1 MPLKRCT
8 INGKRGWKWGDAGK
22 CYTGS
27 RGKAKAIKQAQA
39 IRASGYEENS
49 NREEPDV
56 IEVMLRNAKR
66 RKSKPTPN
74 PLKRDPSRTKTLR
87 DRFQR
92 ELRKR
97 FRILKRRI
105 RELLVEEDA
114 LGLRGKTREQ
124 RAAFA
129 FDSSEMVQHSYFSV
143 CPRDDKERC
152 LPSDGGEEEENAR
165 QGFLHQNHLIENAYQ
180 GGRWRFMMSKGV
192 LDMFL
197 NWLQGQF
204 KELIAP
210 GGEEGSFLDGYIE
223 EGFRRG
229 MERAFDDTRRSQR
242 VLEEIKKSAEE
253 FAKKDFY
260 EGSKREFL
268 RSSFGRRIAKSKV
281 EILAE
286 RTLTD
291 LKGITESSAR
301 KMQHILLDGLV
312 EGQHPRKIAR
322 DMSKALDID
331 RKRAETIART
341 EIIRTHAEGQLQAL
355 EDMGVAEIGV
365 MVEWATAGDGRV
377 CPLCEELEGVVLKVK
392 EAHNLLPR
400 HPNCRCA
407 YIPANVS
414 EEDTK
419 QQVVEKPKI
428 ESAIESSI
436 EKEGKEPSET
446 SWAGADVRI
455 DETGRKPSK

>member
-22 CYTGS
+22 CYTGP

-56 IEVMLRNAKR
+56 IEVMLRNAER

-97 FRILKRRI
+97 FRVLKRRI

-114 LGLRGKTREQ
+114 LGLRDKTREQ
-124 RAAFA
+124 RVAFA
-129 FDSSEMVQHSYFSV
+129 FDSSEMFQ
-143 CPRDDKERC
+143 
-152 LPSDGGEEEENAR
+152 
-165 QGFLHQNHLIENAYQ
+165 QNHLIENAYR
-180 GGRWRFMMSKGV
+180 GGRWRFMASKGV

-210 GGEEGSFLDGYIE
+210 EGEGGSFLAGYIE

-260 EGSKREFL
+260 AGSKREFL

-281 EILAE
+281 SILAE

-301 KMQHILLDGLV
+301 RMQHILLDGLV

-355 EDMGVAEIGV
+355 EDMGVDEIGV
-365 MVEWATAGDGRV
+365 MVEWATAGDNRV

-436 EKEGKEPSET
+436 KKEGKEPSET

-455 DETGRKPSK
+455 DEIGRKPSK

>member
-22 CYTGS
+22 CYTGP

-49 NREEPDV
+49 NREEPDVIDV

-129 FDSSEMVQHSYFSV
+129 FDSSEMFQ
-143 CPRDDKERC
+143 
-152 LPSDGGEEEENAR
+152 
-165 QGFLHQNHLIENAYQ
+165 QNHLIENAYR
-180 GGRWRFMMSKGV
+180 GGRWRFMMSRGV

-210 GGEEGSFLDGYIE
+210 EGEGGSFLDDYIE

-260 EGSKREFL
+260 AGGKREFL

-281 EILAE
+281 SILAE

-301 KMQHILLDGLV
+301 RMQHILLDGLV

-355 EDMGVAEIGV
+355 EDMGVDEIGV
-365 MVEWATAGDGRV
+365 MVEWATAGDNRV

-414 EEDTK
+414 EEGTK
-419 QQVVEKPKI
+419 QQVVEKLKI

-436 EKEGKEPSET
+436 KKEGKEPSET

-455 DETGRKPSK
+455 DEIGRKPSK